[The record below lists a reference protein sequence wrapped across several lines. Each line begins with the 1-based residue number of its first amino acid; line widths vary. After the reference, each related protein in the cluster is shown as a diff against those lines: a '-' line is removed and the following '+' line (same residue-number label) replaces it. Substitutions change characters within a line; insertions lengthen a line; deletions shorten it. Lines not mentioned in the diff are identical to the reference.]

1 MIAKTRAEFPFHEKF
16 PRNASHKITISR
28 NLAGFSFL
36 VALQITGHT
45 DFLWKHFVKTLMWGH
60 TMKKIP
66 LCCKFNVFFIWLKIA
81 PVSAWDFKFEMSCF
95 LCLKTFEVVLSGFFI
110 EHSLWRS
117 FTDLYIYNVLFH
129 INSSCE
135 HISGF
140 PFIVSK
146 NSEVFFQYVI
156 FATRILEN
164 CAIKVN

>member
-60 TMKKIP
+60 TMQKIP

-81 PVSAWDFKFEMSCF
+81 PVSAWDFKFEM
-95 LCLKTFEVVLSGFFI
+95 I

-156 FATRILEN
+156 FATRILEY